1 MSADTPSIIEARVND
16 ADILRLRQLFSQQ
29 QAAFAEDPMP
39 SLETR
44 RRHLLTLRGLLL
56 KHREAITAAIHADF
70 TARSAAETLIAEII
84 SPAEQI
90 TYVLKRLKGW
100 MRPSRRRVGLQFQPA
115 RALVMYQPLG
125 VVGIMV
131 PFNYPVN
138 LAIEPLIAA
147 LAAGNRALIKMSE
160 FTPRTA
166 EVLTEMLR
174 EGFPENHVA
183 VITGEAD
190 VASAFSE
197 LPFDHLLFTGS
208 SRVGRQVMR
217 AAAHHLTP
225 VTLELGGKSPVIIA
239 DDIPLAD
246 IIERLVFAKSFNAG
260 QTCVA
265 PDYLLVPRKKMDALL
280 DAYVE
285 TFQRLYPTLNNNP
298 DVTSIIH
305 QRHYQRLEDWLRDA
319 GEKGAVIRK
328 VSDESITD
336 GSFRMVTHLLTNVTD
351 DMTVM
356 REELF
361 GPILPVIPY
370 DSMEEALEFVRR
382 RPRPLALYL
391 FSYDKSLQQRV
402 MARTHAGS
410 MAINEAMLQ
419 VGIDDLP
426 FGGIGPSGMGQYH
439 AHEGFLTMSKA
450 KPVLIKG
457 RLNSMK
463 LMYPPYGRGLQQIL
477 FKWLLR

>member
-70 TARSAAETLIAEII
+70 TARSATETLIAEII

-265 PDYLLVPRKKMDALL
+265 PDYLLVPREKMDALL

>member
-1 MSADTPSIIEARVND
+1 MSADTPSIIEAQVND

-70 TARSAAETLIAEII
+70 TARSATETLIAEII

-305 QRHYQRLEDWLRDA
+305 QRHYQRLQDWLRDA
-319 GEKGAVIRK
+319 EEKGAVIRK

-391 FSYDKSLQQRV
+391 FSYDKSLQERV

>member
-1 MSADTPSIIEARVND
+1 MSANTPSIIEAREED
-16 ADILRLRQLFSQQ
+16 AEILRLRQLFSHQ
-29 QAAFAEDPMP
+29 QAAFALDPMP
-39 SLETR
+39 SLEDR
-44 RRHLLTLRGLLL
+44 RQHLMTLRCLLL
-56 KHREAITAAIHADF
+56 KHRGTIAAAINADF
-70 TARSAAETLIAEII
+70 TARSATETLIAEII

-90 TYVLKRLKGW
+90 TYVLKRLRGW

-115 RALVMYQPLG
+115 RAQVIYQPLG

-138 LAIEPLIAA
+138 LAMEPLIAA

-166 EVLTEMLR
+166 EVLAEVLR
-174 EGFPENHVA
+174 EGFTENQLA
-183 VITGEAD
+183 VITGEAN
-190 VASAFSE
+190 VAKAFSE

-208 SRVGRQVMR
+208 TAVGRQVMR
-217 AAAHHLTP
+217 AAANNLTP
-225 VTLELGGKSPVIIA
+225 VTLELGGKSPAIIA
-239 DDIPLAD
+239 DDIPLTD

-265 PDYLLVPRKKMDALL
+265 PDYLLVPRGKLNGLL

-285 TFQRLYPTLNNNP
+285 TYRRLYPTLDGNP
-298 DVTSIIH
+298 DVTSIIN
-305 QRHYQRLEDWLRDA
+305 QRHYQRLQDWLKDA
-319 GEKGAVIRK
+319 EAKGALIRK

-336 GSFRMVTHLLTNVTD
+336 GSFRMATHLVTNVTD
-351 DMTVM
+351 EMTLM
-356 REELF
+356 QEEVF

-370 DSMEEALEFVRR
+370 DSMEEALEFVQR

-391 FSYDKSLQQRV
+391 FTYNKLLQERV
-402 MARTHAGS
+402 MTRTHAGS

-426 FGGIGPSGMGQYH
+426 FGGVGPSGIGQYH
-439 AHEGFLTMSKA
+439 AHEGFLTLSKA

-463 LMYPPYGRGLQQIL
+463 LMYPPYGRGLQAKL
-477 FKWLLR
+477 FKWLLS

>member
-70 TARSAAETLIAEII
+70 TARSATETLIAEII

-298 DVTSIIH
+298 DVSSIIH

-426 FGGIGPSGMGQYH
+426 FGGVGPSGMGQYH

-463 LMYPPYGRGLQQIL
+463 LMYPPYGRGLQAKL
-477 FKWLLR
+477 FKWLLS

>member
-44 RRHLLTLRGLLL
+44 RRHLLTLRSLLL

-70 TARSAAETLIAEII
+70 TARSATETLIAEII

-166 EVLTEMLR
+166 EVLTEILR
-174 EGFPENHVA
+174 EGFSENHIA

-217 AAAHHLTP
+217 AAAQHLTP

-298 DVTSIIH
+298 DVTNIIH
-305 QRHYQRLEDWLRDA
+305 QRHYQRLQHWLKDA

-391 FSYDKSLQQRV
+391 FSYDKSLQERV

-426 FGGIGPSGMGQYH
+426 FGGIGTSGMGQYH